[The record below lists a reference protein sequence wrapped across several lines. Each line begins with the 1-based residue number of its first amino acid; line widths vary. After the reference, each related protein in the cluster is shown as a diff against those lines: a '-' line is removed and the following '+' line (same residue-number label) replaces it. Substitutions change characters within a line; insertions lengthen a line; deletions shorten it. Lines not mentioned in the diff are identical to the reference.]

1 MYKEDGEL
9 ATNVEEAKYIETDY
23 LSKEQE
29 KTEGENLIQ
38 AYNPSTMTQPDY
50 KDVKV
55 VFKVKEPNTSDRI
68 IINTAEISDD
78 SDEYGNPVDDVDS
91 TPNNNKPEEDD
102 IDVEKIKVKYFDL
115 ALKKWVTSSI
125 TIYDGKTTIVKTG
138 HTGDEDPEPV
148 VKVDIKESR
157 LKDTIVK
164 FTYNIKVTNE
174 GEIAGYVKEISDY
187 IPEGLKF
194 VKEDNPEWE
203 EIDGKVVTTQLENT
217 LLQPGESAIVEITL
231 TWINDKNN
239 LGLKVNVAEI
249 SKDYNDSNTPDIDST
264 PNNKVEGE
272 DDQDDAPVI
281 LSLQT
286 GVTGQYIVLTMSI
299 LIIIAT
305 GVILIKKYVI

>member
-1 MYKEDGEL
+1 M
-9 ATNVEEAKYIETDY
+9 
-23 LSKEQE
+23 
-29 KTEGENLIQ
+29 
-38 AYNPSTMTQPDY
+38 
-50 KDVKV
+50 
-55 VFKVKEPNTSDRI
+55 
-68 IINTAEISDD
+68 
-78 SDEYGNPVDDVDS
+78 
-91 TPNNNKPEEDD
+91 
-102 IDVEKIKVKYFDL
+102 
-115 ALKKWVTSSI
+115 
-125 TIYDGKTTIVKTG
+125 
-138 HTGDEDPEPV
+138 
-148 VKVDIKESR
+148 
-157 LKDTIVK
+157 
-164 FTYNIKVTNE
+164 TNE

-203 EIDGKVVTTQLENT
+203 EVDGKVVTTQLENT